1 MSTSDSELQAQ
12 ARNILDAIAF
22 TPFEQCQSL
31 SRGFSSIPARP
42 GIYAIRHKTD
52 GLLYIGKTKSLRG
65 RFSGGH
71 KAFLWAWLD
80 KYNDEDVRIA
90 IQVISY
96 WENSALLLEP
106 EAIILRATAPLTT
119 LKSRLKGDAM
129 QAKLQ
134 EQLSPVDAE
143 VILGRLPERIR
154 AALIA
159 RAAEIEY
166 PVEAV
171 VEMAIASFLDSEALG
186 FADCKP
192 GRGQ

>member
-1 MSTSDSELQAQ
+1 
-12 ARNILDAIAF
+12 
-22 TPFEQCQSL
+22 
-31 SRGFSSIPARP
+31 
-42 GIYAIRHKTD
+42 
-52 GLLYIGKTKSLRG
+52 
-65 RFSGGH
+65 
-71 KAFLWAWLD
+71 
-80 KYNDEDVRIA
+80 
-90 IQVISY
+90 
-96 WENSALLLEP
+96 
-106 EAIILRATAPLTT
+106 
-119 LKSRLKGDAM
+119 M

-154 AALIA
+154 TALMA

-171 VEMAIASFLDSEALG
+171 VEMAIASFLDTEALG